1 MDKPAERVC
10 VGCSRG
16 EDEVPLTEWRY
27 QGDRF
32 AVCPECLPLLIHH
45 REQAMQ
51 RWRLSRKSPAL
62 SEVPGTLGGNNA
74 PR

>member
-1 MDKPAERVC
+1 MEIVC
-10 VGCSRG
+10 VSCSRG

-32 AVCPECLPLLIHH
+32 AVCPECLPMLIHH

-51 RWRLSRKSPAL
+51 RWHLNRQS
-62 SEVPGTLGGNNA
+62 GGDDDA